1 MSVHPNMQMLRRDAR
16 LNQES
21 IPGKMTL
28 TGLSMVVLA
37 VIGYVAFVYQP
48 SRDLVSSEP
57 IMAGQRETTVV
68 VAPID
73 ESEITNR

>member
-1 MSVHPNMQMLRRDAR
+1 MSVHPHVQVLRRHAPP
-16 LNQES
+16 NHES
-21 IPGKMTL
+21 IPGKMAL

-37 VIGYVAFVYQP
+37 VVAYVAFLYQP

-57 IMAGQRETTVV
+57 TMAGQRGTVV